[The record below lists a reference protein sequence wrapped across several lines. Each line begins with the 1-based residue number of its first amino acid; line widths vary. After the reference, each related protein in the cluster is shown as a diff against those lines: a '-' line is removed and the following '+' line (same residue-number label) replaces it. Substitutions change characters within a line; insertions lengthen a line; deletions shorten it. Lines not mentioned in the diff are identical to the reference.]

1 MKPEPAGIGSD
12 AKQTWSGAD
21 FARAGSGLKNWQ
33 SQRAS
38 PGAQCSSDVGLPGL
52 AAGTVAATWVTCP
65 SSTQHPTPFLLHL
78 LLLLLLL
85 LCPSPSHLIPSLSS
99 HSLAPQAGV
108 GSRCEEPVGEAIS
121 QLPPPIAIVSA
132 RSPPGGSLLAC
143 WSQLAAAREL
153 LPTTKAAS
161 PSQPLLSTLTHT
173 HTLPRALVIN

>member
-78 LLLLLLL
+78 LLLLHLL
-85 LCPSPSHLIPSLSS
+85 SPFPFPPHSLSLSS

-143 WSQLAAAREL
+143 WSQLAAREL

>member
-78 LLLLLLL
+78 LLHLL
-85 LCPSPSHLIPSLSS
+85 SPFPFPPYSLSLSS

-143 WSQLAAAREL
+143 WSQLAAREL

-173 HTLPRALVIN
+173 HIASRPRH